1 MVPTGFELA
10 ITQGTTILTSGWTF
24 ISTNPI
30 LFGICAMSVVT
41 GAIYSVKG
49 LFR

>member
-1 MVPTGFELA
+1 MAEA
-10 ITQGTTILTSGWTF
+10 ITQGTSILTSGWDF
-24 ISTNPI
+24 ISGNPV